1 MSESAFERR
10 LRRASAKL
18 PPPIPEAQS
27 QLERYQQIEAALAT
41 NTASE
46 EDFRWIFDNID
57 GVAAKV
63 KSGLL
68 DKAEILLGDK
78 FHWRFHNFLET
89 AALKILTTPL
99 GSEIPDDAYSVLEDW
114 AGQVS
119 WKPVKGLELL
129 CEATHRL
136 SIRAIY
142 LVSALGSPDG
152 LPLRQELARRGEGSE
167 M

>member
-1 MSESAFERR
+1 
-10 LRRASAKL
+10 
-18 PPPIPEAQS
+18 
-27 QLERYQQIEAALAT
+27 
-41 NTASE
+41 
-46 EDFRWIFDNID
+46 
-57 GVAAKV
+57 V

-99 GSEIPDDAYSVLEDW
+99 GSEIPDDAYPVLEDW
-114 AGQVS
+114 AGQIS
-119 WKPVKGLELL
+119 QKPVKGLERL

-142 LVSALGSPDG
+142 LLSALGSPDG
-152 LPLRQELARRGEGSE
+152 LPLRQELARRREGSE
-167 M
+167 MQPVTRT